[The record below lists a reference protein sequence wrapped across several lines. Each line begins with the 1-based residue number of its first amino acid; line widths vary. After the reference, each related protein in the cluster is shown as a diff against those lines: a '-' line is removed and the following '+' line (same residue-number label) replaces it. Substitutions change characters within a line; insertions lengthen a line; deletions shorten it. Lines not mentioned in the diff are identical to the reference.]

1 MCLPAP
7 SPISSPC
14 SPSLDQINFLQRDI
28 RFSAKKFEIKFW
40 RFNEQD
46 ITAHQAAVTKVHV
59 EESVP
64 CFYVSD
70 NINDLHLQASFGE
83 VAEQNDGRDEGAGI
97 CRLGGDDG
105 CG

>member
-1 MCLPAP
+1 M
-7 SPISSPC
+7 
-14 SPSLDQINFLQRDI
+14 
-28 RFSAKKFEIKFW
+28 KFW
-40 RFNEQD
+40 RFNEQG
-46 ITAHQAAVTKVHV
+46 ITAHQVAVIKVHV

-70 NINDLHLQASFGE
+70 HISDLHLQGSFGE

>member
-1 MCLPAP
+1 MFSFPRPDQLPAKGY
-7 SPISSPC
+7 
-14 SPSLDQINFLQRDI
+14 QV
-28 RFSAKKFEIKFW
+28 FSQKSTNEIW
-40 RFNEQD
+40 RFNEQS

-70 NINDLHLQASFGE
+70 SINDLHLQGSFGE
-83 VAEQNDGRDEGAGI
+83 VAEQNDGRNEGAGI
-97 CRLGGDDG
+97 CRLCGDDG